1 MQGKMADMYTRL
13 SACRTYVYSVARAC
27 DKGHAD
33 NKDCAG
39 VILFAAETATQ
50 VALDAIQCLGGNGYI
65 NEYPTGRFLR
75 DASSMKLELE
85 QVKYEDGSWAVPLTR
100 CLSDTYILRFF
111 PSSVVLFFA
120 RELNF
125 QCACVW

>member
-39 VILFAAETATQ
+39 KQT
-50 VALDAIQCLGGNGYI
+50 
-65 NEYPTGRFLR
+65 P
-75 DASSMKLELE
+75 
-85 QVKYEDGSWAVPLTR
+85 SW
-100 CLSDTYILRFF
+100 TY
-111 PSSVVLFFA
+111 VGVL
-120 RELNF
+120 
-125 QCACVW
+125 